1 MPTITGSDTKIGMD
15 QKPTIAEIIDK
26 LGGATIA
33 AKQLN
38 LASPSV
44 VLNWR
49 LRNSIPAQYV
59 IAIEKITGIA
69 RESIR
74 PDVFGE
80 AHRFS
85 PVVRYAATEE

>member
-1 MPTITGSDTKIGMD
+1 MD

-80 AHRFS
+80 A
-85 PVVRYAATEE
+85 A